1 MSSVQLIL
9 ASSSPRRKKL
19 LSQIGLSF
27 RVIASRIEEI
37 FPVHEKPAKAVQTI
51 ATQKAESV
59 AEGKAS
65 SLIIAADTV
74 VVLDG
79 NVLGQPANQD
89 EAKKMLSSLSNKSH
103 NVYTGV
109 AIIRTDKYAVI
120 KDQLSF
126 YERTK
131 VTFATLDNREIDQYI
146 QSGSPM
152 DKAGAYGIQ
161 DDLGALFVSR
171 IEGDYYNV
179 VGLPLH
185 KLYKNMKAIAPEI
198 INHIYSQET

>member
-27 RVIASRIEEI
+27 RVIASQIEEI
-37 FPVHEKPAKAVQTI
+37 FPVHEKPGKAVQTI
-51 ATQKAESV
+51 ATQKAAFV
-59 AEGKAS
+59 AEGKAN
-65 SLIIAADTV
+65 SLVIAADTI

-79 NVLGQPANQD
+79 IILGQPANQQ
-89 EAKKMLSSLSNKSH
+89 EAKTMLSSLSSKTH
-103 NVYTGV
+103 DVYTGV
-109 AIIRTDKYAVI
+109 AIIRTGKNAEI
-120 KDQLSF
+120 KVQHAF
-126 YERTK
+126 HERTK

-161 DDLGALFVSR
+161 DDWGALFVSR

-185 KLYKNMKAIAPEI
+185 KLYKNMKSIAPEI
-198 INHIYSQET
+198 INHIYSKQP

>member
-185 KLYKNMKAIAPEI
+185 KLYKNMKVVAPEI